1 MSISLKFLGAAG
13 TVTGSKYLLE
23 LGDKT
28 LLIDAGMFQ
37 GPKKWR
43 DKNWVLPEYNLSKID
58 AVVLTHAHIDHI
70 GILPRFVAN
79 GLKCPVYATP
89 ATADL
94 CHLLLLDAAY
104 LQEEDAHYRAKLG
117 TSKHKPPL
125 PLYTI
130 KDAEKTLKLLKKQSF
145 EQELEIFPGIF
156 IKYQRA
162 GHIIGAAHLTLRYKD
177 QVINFSGDIGRYD
190 TPILVDPSPMQ
201 FGDLLLIE
209 STYGSRNHAEG
220 DPKKMLADVINRT
233 YQRGG
238 TVIIPSFAVGRAQLL
253 LYLIRE
259 LKAENKIAD
268 IPVVVDSPMASDATE
283 IYRNHPS
290 EYDDDL
296 LGIKKGGKSPFTF
309 SKLAFTS
316 DRKASMQLNSI
327 DEPMI
332 IISASGMLTGGRV
345 LHHLSRRIDDS
356 KNTVLFVGY
365 QPPGSRGD
373 MIQSGAD
380 TVSIFHN
387 QIPVRAEIA
396 TIGGLSAHADQ
407 QELLRW
413 CRSCTGTPKRV
424 AIVHGEPESAETLKG
439 LLIKEFGWDVF
450 IAEYLQEIKI

>member
-23 LGDKT
+23 VGDKT

-37 GPKKWR
+37 GPKQWR
-43 DKNWVLPEYNLSKID
+43 EKNWILPDFDLSKVD

-70 GILPRFVAN
+70 GILPRFVAE

-130 KDAEKTLKLLKKQSF
+130 KDAEKALKLLKKQSF
-145 EQELEIFPGIF
+145 EQEKEIFPGIF

-162 GHIIGAAHLTLRYKD
+162 GHIIGAGHVTLRYQDK
-177 QVINFSGDIGRYD
+177 VINFSGDIGRYG

-201 FGDLLLIE
+201 FGDLLLLE
-209 STYGSRNHAEG
+209 STYGDRNHKDG
-220 DPKKMLADVINRT
+220 DPKQILADVINRT

-268 IPVVVDSPMASDATE
+268 LPVVVDSPMASDATE

-290 EYDDDL
+290 EYDEDI
-296 LGIKKGGKSPFTF
+296 LGIKKDGKGPFVF
-309 SKLAFTS
+309 PKLAFTS
-316 DRKASMQLNSI
+316 DRKASMQLNNI
-327 DEPMI
+327 DEPMVI
-332 IISASGMLTGGRV
+332 IAASGMLTGGRV
-345 LHHLSRRIDDS
+345 LHHLVRRIDDR

-373 MIQSGAD
+373 IIQSGAD
-380 TVSIFHN
+380 TVSIFN
-387 QIPVRAEIA
+387 NRVPVRAEIA

-407 QELLRW
+407 HELLRW
-413 CRSCTGTPKRV
+413 CRSCKGTPKRV
-424 AIVHGEPESAETLKG
+424 AIVHGEPESAAVLKG
-439 LLIKEFGWDVF
+439 LLVAEFGWDVF